1 MFSPVEKLVLDY
13 GTAMTL
19 TPVDVPDELFAALRE
34 HFDEAQL
41 VELTAAIA
49 WENYRARFN
58 HAFGIEAQDFSKGA
72 YCPLPERSSEI
83 IATHNDAMPQIT
95 K

>member
-1 MFSPVEKLVLDY
+1 MRIE
-13 GTAMTL
+13 
-19 TPVDVPDELFAALRE
+19 
-34 HFDEAQL
+34 
-41 VELTAAIA
+41 

-72 YCPLPERSSEI
+72 YCPLPKRSSDI
-83 IATHNDAMPQIT
+83 PATHNDAMPQSA